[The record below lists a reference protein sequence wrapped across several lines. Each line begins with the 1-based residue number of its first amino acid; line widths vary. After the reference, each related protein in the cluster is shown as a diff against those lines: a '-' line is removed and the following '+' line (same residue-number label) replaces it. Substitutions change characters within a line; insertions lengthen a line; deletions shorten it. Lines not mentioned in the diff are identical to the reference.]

1 MKNLFILFALA
12 ALVSCS
18 DKDDNPIAEVN
29 TQLHNAFHSKYPNA
43 VNVVWGMR
51 SNYHVA
57 DFKDPVM
64 GNTLVDCEAWF
75 SQQGQ
80 WHMTESDIPYE
91 ELPEPVRTAFEASEY
106 ADWFI
111 EDIDK
116 VEREG
121 TATLYVIELE
131 ARDGQRTET
140 DLYYLE
146 DGTLVKNTLT
156 EDDSNGN
163 DSNGGDLNGDNTNGD
178 DSNGNDNNGDN
189 ADDYTPEAP
198 KGGVEEFIMTN
209 YPDARILDYEY
220 DDGRIEVEILD
231 GKIVRELY
239 FDADENW
246 LRTTTELTSNSL
258 PQAVVDALVANGY
271 QQWHIDDVEHVL
283 EPTREFYE
291 LELELG
297 EREKNLR
304 ITPEGEL
311 L

>member
-1 MKNLFILFALA
+1 MKKLSILFALA

-18 DKDDNPIAEVN
+18 DKDDNPLAEIN
-29 TQLHNAFHSKYPNA
+29 TQLHDAFNSKYPNA
-43 VNVVWGMR
+43 VNVVWGVR
-51 SNYHVA
+51 SDYHVA
-57 DFKDPVM
+57 DFKNPVE
-64 GNTLVDCEAWF
+64 GNSLVDCEAWF
-75 SQQGQ
+75 SQQGE

-91 ELPEPVRTAFEASEY
+91 ELPEPVRVAFEASEY

-131 ARDGQRTET
+131 ARDGMRTET

-146 DGTLVKNTLT
+146 DGTLVKNTLK
-156 EDDSNGN
+156 EDNSGGDNA
-163 DSNGGDLNGDNTNGD
+163 NGGDNNGG
-178 DSNGNDNNGDN
+178 DNNGDN

-246 LRTTTELTSNSL
+246 LRTITELTPNSL
-258 PQAVVDALVANGY
+258 PQAVVDALIANGY
-271 QQWHIDDVEHVL
+271 QSWHIDEVEHIL

-291 LELELG
+291 VELEQG
-297 EREKNLR
+297 ERERTLR

>member
-1 MKNLFILFALA
+1 
-12 ALVSCS
+12 
-18 DKDDNPIAEVN
+18 
-29 TQLHNAFHSKYPNA
+29 
-43 VNVVWGMR
+43 
-51 SNYHVA
+51 
-57 DFKDPVM
+57 
-64 GNTLVDCEAWF
+64 
-75 SQQGQ
+75 
-80 WHMTESDIPYE
+80 MTESDSPYE

-140 DLYYLE
+140 DLDYLE

-163 DSNGGDLNGDNTNGD
+163 DSNGGDSNGDNTNGD

-198 KGGVEEFIMTN
+198 KGSVEEFIRTN
-209 YPDARILDYEY
+209 YPDAKILDYEY

-246 LRTTTELTSNSL
+246 LRTTTELTPSSL
-258 PQAVVDALVANGY
+258 PQAVVDALAANGY

-283 EPTREFYE
+283 EPAREFYE

-297 EREKNLR
+297 EREKTLR